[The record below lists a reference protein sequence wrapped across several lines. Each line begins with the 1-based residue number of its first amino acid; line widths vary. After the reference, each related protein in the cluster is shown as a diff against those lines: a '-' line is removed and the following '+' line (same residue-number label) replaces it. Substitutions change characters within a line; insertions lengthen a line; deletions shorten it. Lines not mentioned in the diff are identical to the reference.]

1 VVKNFTLPKCQF
13 LTARLYWQVS
23 LQPPQLKG
31 IKESRLK
38 ILVCMKQVPQ
48 KDAPLKLN
56 ETGSWIREDVSYEVN
71 EPDAYALEEALRQK
85 EKHTGEVV
93 VITSGPARS
102 QQVLREALAKGAD
115 RAIHLEDSAFVGFD
129 AFNTAK
135 AFAAAIKD
143 EKFDLI
149 FTGLQSDDYGYA
161 QTGVILAELL
171 GWPHATII
179 MQIEKNDT
187 GIRVKRE
194 LEAGFFQFVDMP
206 LPAVL
211 TIQSGINKLRYATL
225 IGIKQAKN
233 KPLRKVAL
241 AEVQSAMG
249 ENLQKIERLYVPQKT
264 KKTEHIEGSASEIA
278 KKLVDKLRNELRVL

>member
-1 VVKNFTLPKCQF
+1 VKT
-13 LTARLYWQVS
+13 
-23 LQPPQLKG
+23 
-31 IKESRLK
+31 
-38 ILVCMKQVPQ
+38 LVCMKQVPQ

-56 ETGSWIREDVSYEVN
+56 ESGTWIREDLSYEVN

-85 EKHTGEVV
+85 EKHSGEVV
-93 VITSGPARS
+93 VITSGPGRAS
-102 QQVLREALAKGAD
+102 QVLREALAKGAD
-115 RAIHLEDSAFVGFD
+115 RAIHLEDNAFVGLD
-129 AFNTAK
+129 AFNTAR

-179 MQIEKNDT
+179 MQIEKQDG

-194 LEAGFFQFVDMP
+194 LEAGYFQYVDMP

-233 KPLRKVAL
+233 KPMRKVTMAEIHSAL
-241 AEVQSAMG
+241 G
-249 ENLQKIERLYVPQKT
+249 ENLQKIERLYIPQKT
-264 KKTEHIEGSASEIA
+264 KKTEMIEGSPAEIA
-278 KKLVDKLRNELRVL
+278 KKLTEKLRNEVRVL

>member
-1 VVKNFTLPKCQF
+1 M
-13 LTARLYWQVS
+13 
-23 LQPPQLKG
+23 
-31 IKESRLK
+31 K

-56 ETGSWIREDVSYEVN
+56 ESGTGIGEDVSYEVN

-85 EKHTGEVV
+85 EKHGGEVV
-93 VITSGPARS
+93 VITAGPARAS
-102 QQVLREALAKGAD
+102 QVLREALAKGAD
-115 RAIHLEDSAFVGFD
+115 RAIHLEDPAFVSHD
-129 AFNTAK
+129 AFNIARV
-135 AFAAAIKD
+135 FAAAIKS

-161 QTGVILAELL
+161 QTGVILADLL

-179 MQIEKNDT
+179 MSIEKTDS
-187 GIRVKRE
+187 GIRLKRE
-194 LEAGFFQFVDMP
+194 LESGFFQHLEMP

-233 KPLRKVAL
+233 KPLRKVTL
-241 AEVQSAMG
+241 AEVQPALG
-249 ENLQKIERLYVPQKT
+249 PNQIKIEKLYVPQKT
-264 KKTEHIEGSASEIA
+264 KKTEMLEGAPAEVA
-278 KKLVDKLRNELRVL
+278 KKLVDRLRNEVRVL

>member
-1 VVKNFTLPKCQF
+1 M
-13 LTARLYWQVS
+13 
-23 LQPPQLKG
+23 
-31 IKESRLK
+31 K

-56 ETGSWIREDVSYEVN
+56 ESGTWIREDVSYEVN
-71 EPDAYALEEALRQK
+71 EPDAYALEAALRQK
-85 EKHTGEVV
+85 EKNGGEVV
-93 VITSGPARS
+93 VITAGPGRA

-115 RAIHLEDSAFVGFD
+115 RAIHLEDNAFVGLD
-129 AFNTAK
+129 ALSTAR

-143 EKFDLI
+143 EQFDLI
-149 FTGLQSDDYGYA
+149 FTGLQSDDYGFA

-179 MQIEKNDT
+179 MQIEKTDA
-187 GIRVKRE
+187 GIEVKRE
-194 LEAGFFQFVDMP
+194 LEAGYFQFVDIP

-233 KPLRKVAL
+233 KPLRKVTMAD
-241 AEVQSAMG
+241 VQQAVG
-249 ENLQKIERLYVPQKT
+249 TNAQKLERLYVPQKS
-264 KKTEHIEGSASEIA
+264 KKTEYLEGAPGEIA
-278 KKLVDKLRNELRVL
+278 KKLVDKFRNEIRVL

>member
-1 VVKNFTLPKCQF
+1 M
-13 LTARLYWQVS
+13 
-23 LQPPQLKG
+23 
-31 IKESRLK
+31 K

-56 ETGSWIREDVSYEVN
+56 ESGTWIREDVSYEVN

-85 EKHTGEVV
+85 EKHGGEVV
-93 VITSGPARS
+93 VITAGPARA

-115 RAIHLEDSAFVGFD
+115 RAIHLEDPTFVTLD
-129 AFNTAK
+129 AANIAR

-149 FTGLQSDDYGYA
+149 FTGLQSDDFGFA
-161 QTGVILAELL
+161 QTGVILAELQ

-179 MQIEKNDT
+179 MQIEKSEG
-187 GIRVKRE
+187 GIKVKRE
-194 LEAGFFQFVDMP
+194 LEAGYFQHVEMP

-211 TIQSGINKLRYATL
+211 TVQSGINKLRYATL

-241 AEVQSAMG
+241 AEVQPSLVS
-249 ENLQKIERLYVPQKT
+249 NQLQIARLYVPQKT
-264 KKTEHIEGSASEIA
+264 KKTEMLEGSPADVARKLTEKLKNEI
-278 KKLVDKLRNELRVL
+278 RVL

>member
-1 VVKNFTLPKCQF
+1 M
-13 LTARLYWQVS
+13 
-23 LQPPQLKG
+23 
-31 IKESRLK
+31 K

-56 ETGSWIREDVSYEVN
+56 EAGTWIREDVSYEVN
-71 EPDAYALEEALRQK
+71 EPDAYALEAALRQK
-85 EKHTGEVV
+85 EKNGGEVV
-93 VITSGPARS
+93 VITAGPSRS
-102 QQVLREALAKGAD
+102 QQVLREGLAKGAD
-115 RAIHLEDSAFVGFD
+115 RAIHLEDPGFVGLD

-149 FTGLQSDDYGYA
+149 FTGLQSDDYGFA

-179 MQIEKNDT
+179 MQIEKSDG
-187 GIRVKRE
+187 GIKVKRE
-194 LEAGFFQFVDMP
+194 LEAGYFQFVDMP
-206 LPAVL
+206 LPTVL

-233 KPLRKVAL
+233 KPLRKVTMADVQGSLQPNAL
-241 AEVQSAMG
+241 
-249 ENLQKIERLYVPQKT
+249 KIERLYLPQKT
-264 KKTEHIEGSASEIA
+264 KNTEMTQGSASEIA
-278 KKLVDKLRNELRVL
+278 KKVAEKLRNEVRVL

>member
-1 VVKNFTLPKCQF
+1 L
-13 LTARLYWQVS
+13 R
-23 LQPPQLKG
+23 
-31 IKESRLK
+31 

-48 KDAPLKLN
+48 KDAPLKIN
-56 ETGSWIREDVSYEVN
+56 EPGNWIREDISYEVN

-85 EKHTGEVV
+85 EKHSGEVV
-93 VITSGPARS
+93 VITAGPARS

-115 RAIHLEDSAFVGFD
+115 RAIHLEGNEFVGLD
-129 AFNTAK
+129 AYNTAR

-143 EKFDLI
+143 ETFDLI

-179 MQIEKNDT
+179 MHIEKADS
-187 GIRVKRE
+187 GIKVKRE
-194 LEAGFFQFVDMP
+194 LEAGYFQFVDMP

-233 KPLRKVAL
+233 KPLRKLTL
-241 AEVQSAMG
+241 AKVHEFVSPNM
-249 ENLQKIERLYVPQKT
+249 QKIERLYVPQKT
-264 KKTEHIEGSASEIA
+264 KKTEVLEGAPAEIA
-278 KKLVDKLRNELRVL
+278 KKLVDKLRNEARVL

>member
-1 VVKNFTLPKCQF
+1 M
-13 LTARLYWQVS
+13 
-23 LQPPQLKG
+23 
-31 IKESRLK
+31 K

-56 ETGSWIREDVSYEVN
+56 EAGTWIREDVSYEVN
-71 EPDAYALEEALRQK
+71 EPDAFALEEALRQK

-93 VITSGPARS
+93 VITAGPARA

-115 RAIHLEDSAFVGFD
+115 RAIHLEDNAFVGLD
-129 AFNTAK
+129 AFNTAR

-179 MQIEKNDT
+179 MQIEKTDG
-187 GIRVKRE
+187 GIKVKRE
-194 LEAGFFQFVDMP
+194 LEAGYFQFVDML

-233 KPLRKVAL
+233 KPLRKVPMS
-241 AEVQSAMG
+241 EVGSAISANM
-249 ENLQKIERLYVPQKT
+249 QKIERLYVPQKT
-264 KKTEHIEGSASEIA
+264 KNTEFLEGSVTENRELKSDNWVSEIQMPETLTR
-278 KKLVDKLRNELRVL
+278 KLDPKPGPETWTQKR

>member
-1 VVKNFTLPKCQF
+1 M
-13 LTARLYWQVS
+13 
-23 LQPPQLKG
+23 
-31 IKESRLK
+31 K

-56 ETGSWIREDVSYEVN
+56 EGGTWIREDVSYETN

-85 EKHTGEVV
+85 EKHSGEVV
-93 VITSGPARS
+93 VITAGPARA

-115 RAIHLEDSAFVGFD
+115 RAIHLEDQGFVSLD
-129 AFNTAK
+129 ATNIAR
-135 AFAAAIKD
+135 AFAAAIKE

-161 QTGVILAELL
+161 QTGVILAQLL

-179 MQIEKNDT
+179 MQIEKKDG

-194 LEAGFFQFVDMP
+194 LEAGYFQHVDMP

-233 KPLRKVAL
+233 KPLRKVTL
-241 AEVQSAMG
+241 AEVQPALG
-249 ENLQKIERLYVPQKT
+249 PNQIKIEKLYVPQKT
-264 KKTEHIEGSASEIA
+264 KKTEMLEGAPAEVA
-278 KKLVDKLRNELRVL
+278 KKLVDRLRNEVRVL

>member
-1 VVKNFTLPKCQF
+1 
-13 LTARLYWQVS
+13 
-23 LQPPQLKG
+23 
-31 IKESRLK
+31 LK

-56 ETGSWIREDVSYEVN
+56 DAATWIREDVSYEVN

-85 EKHTGEVV
+85 EKHGGEVV
-93 VITSGPARS
+93 VITAGPARA

-115 RAIHLEDSAFVGFD
+115 RAIHLEDSAFVGLD
-129 AFNTAK
+129 AFNTAQ

-143 EKFDLI
+143 ERFDVI

-179 MQIEKNDT
+179 MQFEKTDR
-187 GIRVKRE
+187 GIKVKRE
-194 LEAGFFQFVDMP
+194 LEAGYFQFVDMP

-233 KPLRKVAL
+233 KPLRKVTL
-241 AEVQSAMG
+241 TEVQPAAG
-249 ENLQKIERLYVPQKT
+249 GTLQRIERLYVPQKT
-264 KKTEHIEGSASEIA
+264 KKTEHVEGSPAEIA
-278 KKLVDKLRNELRVL
+278 KKLVEKLRNEVRAL

>member
-1 VVKNFTLPKCQF
+1 M
-13 LTARLYWQVS
+13 
-23 LQPPQLKG
+23 
-31 IKESRLK
+31 K

-56 ETGSWIREDVSYEVN
+56 EKGTWIREDVSYEVN
-71 EPDAYALEEALRQK
+71 EPDAYALEEALRQR
-85 EKHTGEVV
+85 EKHGGEVV
-93 VITSGPARS
+93 VITSGPARA

-115 RAIHLEDSAFVGFD
+115 RAIHLEGDEFVTFD
-129 AFNTAK
+129 ALNTAK
-135 AFAAAIKD
+135 AFAAAIQG
-143 EKFDLI
+143 EQFDLI

-161 QTGVILAELL
+161 QTGVILSQLL

-179 MQIEKNDT
+179 MQIEKSAT

-194 LEAGFFQFVDMP
+194 LESGFFQFVEMP
-206 LPAVL
+206 LPAVF

-241 AEVQSAMG
+241 AEVQPALG
-249 ENLQKIERLYVPQKT
+249 PNQLNIRKLYVPQKT
-264 KKTEHIEGSASEIA
+264 KKTEMLEGAPGEVA
-278 KKLVDKLRNELRVL
+278 KKLVDKLRNEVRVL

>member
-1 VVKNFTLPKCQF
+1 M
-13 LTARLYWQVS
+13 
-23 LQPPQLKG
+23 
-31 IKESRLK
+31 K

-48 KDAPLKLN
+48 KDAPLKVN
-56 ETGSWIREDVSYEVN
+56 ESGKWIREDVSYEVN

-85 EKHTGEVV
+85 EKHGGEVV
-93 VITSGPARS
+93 AITAGPARAS
-102 QQVLREALAKGAD
+102 QVLREALAKGAD
-115 RAIHLEDSAFVGFD
+115 RAIHLEDEKFVGLD
-129 AFNTAK
+129 ALNTAK

-143 EKFDLI
+143 EPFDLI

-161 QTGVILAELL
+161 QTGVVISELL

-179 MQIEKNDT
+179 MQIEKKDS

-194 LEAGFFQFVDMP
+194 LESGFFQFVEMP

-233 KPLRKVAL
+233 KPLRKVTW
-241 AEVQSAMG
+241 AEVEGSLAQ
-249 ENLQKIERLYVPQKT
+249 NLQQIQRLYIPEKT
-264 KKTEHIEGSASEIA
+264 KKTEMLEGPPAEVA
-278 KKLVDKLRNELRVL
+278 KKLVEKLRNEARVL

>member
-1 VVKNFTLPKCQF
+1 M
-13 LTARLYWQVS
+13 
-23 LQPPQLKG
+23 
-31 IKESRLK
+31 K

-56 ETGSWIREDVSYEVN
+56 ESGAWIREDVSYEVN

-85 EKHTGEVV
+85 EKHGGEVV
-93 VITSGPARS
+93 VITSGPTRAA
-102 QQVLREALAKGAD
+102 QVLREALAKGAD
-115 RAIHLEDSAFVGFD
+115 RGIHLEDSTFVSLD
-129 AFNTAK
+129 ALNTAK

-143 EKFDLI
+143 EQFDLI

-179 MQIEKNDT
+179 MQIEKNDS

-194 LEAGFFQFVDMP
+194 LEAGYFQFVDMP

-233 KPLRKVAL
+233 KPLRKVTL
-241 AEVQSAMG
+241 GEVQSAIG
-249 ENLQKIERLYVPQKT
+249 GNSQIIERLYIPEKS
-264 KKTEHIEGSASEIA
+264 KNTEFLEGAPGEVA
-278 KKLVDKLRNELRVL
+278 KKLVEKLRNEVRVL

>member
-1 VVKNFTLPKCQF
+1 
-13 LTARLYWQVS
+13 
-23 LQPPQLKG
+23 
-31 IKESRLK
+31 LK

-56 ETGSWIREDVSYEVN
+56 EAGTWIREDVSYEVN
-71 EPDAYALEEALRQK
+71 EPDAFALEEALRQK
-85 EKHTGEVV
+85 EKHGGEVV
-93 VITSGPARS
+93 AITAGPARA

-115 RAIHLEDSAFVGFD
+115 RAIHLEDAGFVGLD
-129 AFNTAK
+129 ASNTAR
-135 AFAAAIKD
+135 AFAAAIKIED
-143 EKFDLI
+143 EQFDLI

-179 MQIEKNDT
+179 MQIEKTDT
-187 GIRVKRE
+187 GIKVKRE
-194 LEAGFFQFVDMP
+194 LEAGYFQFVEMP

-241 AEVQSAMG
+241 AEVQGAVG
-249 ENLQKIERLYVPQKT
+249 ENMQKIERLYVPQKT
-264 KKTEHIEGSASEIA
+264 KKTEYLEGSPGEIA
-278 KKLVDKLRNELRVL
+278 KKLVDKLRNEMRVL

>member
-1 VVKNFTLPKCQF
+1 M
-13 LTARLYWQVS
+13 
-23 LQPPQLKG
+23 
-31 IKESRLK
+31 K

-56 ETGSWIREDVSYEVN
+56 ESGTWIREDVSYEVN

-85 EKHTGEVV
+85 EKHGGEVV
-93 VITSGPARS
+93 VITAGPARAS
-102 QQVLREALAKGAD
+102 QVLREALAKGAD
-115 RAIHLEDSAFVGFD
+115 RAIHLEDPAFVSQD
-129 AFNTAK
+129 AFNIAR

-143 EKFDLI
+143 EQFDLI

-179 MQIEKNDT
+179 MQIEKQDG
-187 GIRVKRE
+187 GIKVKRE
-194 LEAGFFQFVDMP
+194 LEAGYFQFIEMP

-211 TIQSGINKLRYATL
+211 SIQSGINKLRYATL

-241 AEVQSAMG
+241 AEVQSALG
-249 ENLQKIERLYVPQKT
+249 ENQLKIEKLYIPQKS
-264 KKTEHIEGSASEIA
+264 KKTEMIEGSPAEVA
-278 KKLVDKLRNELRVL
+278 KKLVEKLRNDVRVL